1 MKIAVVGTGVA
12 GLAVLCHLLRYPGVR
27 ATLFDSGK
35 GGASTASTGLL
46 HPFPARDCKRS
57 WRATEGMEAAA
68 ELLEAAEKVLGFP
81 VCERTGLLRIA
92 VTEEQKEHYRKRAE
106 EDPEAFWLDDVRKK
120 ISKAAPTSGIWV
132 QKAITVYSSS
142 YLEGLWQCAEKAGA
156 ERVLS
161 SIKTLAELDSFD
173 AIVLAV
179 GAGILEFQE
188 CCHLPLKRTKGQALL
203 CRWPKEKLGPLPCSL
218 LSQGHITPTAD
229 PEVCQIGSTYE
240 RTFSSSDP
248 DPKMAL
254 PLLEK
259 AALFYP
265 PARDFEVLEIRSGVR
280 ISPSLGYRPI
290 AAPIAPKT
298 WVFTGLGSRGMLYH
312 ALLGK
317 ELAKEIVD
325 RLSF

>member
-1 MKIAVVGTGVA
+1 
-12 GLAVLCHLLRYPGVR
+12 
-27 ATLFDSGK
+27 
-35 GGASTASTGLL
+35 
-46 HPFPARDCKRS
+46 
-57 WRATEGMEAAA
+57 MEAAR
-68 ELLEAAEKVLGFP
+68 ELLEEAEKVLGSP

-106 EDPEAFWLDDVRKK
+106 EDSEALWVEEVRKRVPEA
-120 ISKAAPTSGIWV
+120 AAASGIWV
-132 QKAITVYSSS
+132 QNAVTVYSPS
-142 YLEGLWQCAEKAGA
+142 YLEGLWRSAEKAGA
-156 ERVLS
+156 ERAPFSV
-161 SIKTLAELDSFD
+161 KTLAELDSFD
-173 AIVLAV
+173 AIVLAA
-179 GAGILEFQE
+179 GAGILEFKE
-188 CCHLPLKRTKGQALL
+188 GCGLPLKKTKGQALL

-240 RTFSSSDP
+240 RTFSSAGP
-248 DPKMAL
+248 DPKIAL
-254 PLLEK
+254 LLLEK

-265 PARDFEVLEIRSGVR
+265 PARDFEVLEIRSGIR
-280 ISPSLGYRPI
+280 ISPSLGYRPL
-290 AAPIAPKT
+290 AVPISPKT